1 MTITDAQ
8 AKRAA
13 EMTAAN
19 TPAKDLKDPAAQA
32 QLAALGADLMVVVAY
47 GLILPRAVR
56 DAPSHRLA
64 HR

>member
-19 TPAKDLKDPAAQA
+19 TPAKDLKDPAAR
-32 QLAALGADLMVVVAY
+32 LGAIRRSGDLS
-47 GLILPRAVR
+47 R
-56 DAPSHRLA
+56 
-64 HR
+64 